1 MDETPKRKSMK
12 QYYTDY
18 KNWED
23 FKAGMW
29 NQSEDEDFHEHAATE
44 TLKHP
49 RAAMER
55 VINEWPETTRCNLT
69 NLSCNR
75 KSWLGQAACCIETGV
90 PEYIT
95 RRVWNRLDKAIKDNA
110 NQIAKEIIESWE
122 KSYLEEQS

>member
-1 MDETPKRKSMK
+1 MK

-29 NQSEDEDFHEHAATE
+29 NPSEDE
-44 TLKHP
+44 TLDELNALKVLSDP
-49 RAAMER
+49 REAMQR

-75 KSWLGQAACCIETGV
+75 KSWLGQAACCIHYAV

-95 RRVWNRLDKAIKDNA
+95 RRVWNTLPKEMKDNA

-122 KSYLEEQS
+122 KSYLAQTF